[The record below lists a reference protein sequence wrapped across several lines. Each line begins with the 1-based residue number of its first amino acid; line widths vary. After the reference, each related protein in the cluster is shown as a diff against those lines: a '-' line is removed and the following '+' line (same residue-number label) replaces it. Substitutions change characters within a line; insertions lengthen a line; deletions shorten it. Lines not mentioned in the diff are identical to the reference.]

1 MKKYFNI
8 SFNFFFLLYI
18 IFLSLT
24 FLQSFKQD
32 FTSIIDFDLTVI
44 HNSLQLISNEYPDY
58 TDHTAYS
65 QFLIN
70 GIVYKMVGFI
80 DQSLITNINSLTES
94 ENPEFTLQ
102 KLYIISRVLN
112 SSLLL
117 ISLIFIFKIL
127 GKFNVNS
134 YLKYFATLL
143 IILSETFWANF
154 TILRA
159 DTISICFFWISFY
172 FLIDFLN
179 KEKIINL
186 FYVSFFMILSLLA
199 KVQIIFLFMFMYFF
213 FIFYFTLEKK
223 NINILRKENIFFKE
237 INFKFKYI
245 LFLIVLLYFLFQ
257 LFLNH
262 FVNSSSGV
270 GYFDTFLFIIYFSI
284 IYITMNF
291 VKTRIFDKENYL
303 YGIFTTVI
311 LFSIFNVTILKFLNI
326 INLIKI
332 DFNIIFSLTNPFYF
346 LKAYSTF
353 IENDFSIS
361 MIFGMLS
368 LLFQTP
374 KFDLIYIFLLLIVL
388 SGSFYKLYSCKDKID
403 NKIIYVI
410 LFCFIAT
417 FLIAL
422 NNFRYLVVYN
432 LYIIPFLF
440 ISSVIF
446 LNTFK
451 KNYKITYS
459 SILLLF
465 LILNFWINIDKGKSY
480 VFKPSNFEQVCSTKS
495 IRDFYYNWARNFDE
509 DFFKKICKN
518 NKFIFK

>member
-1 MKKYFNI
+1 MKKHFI
-8 SFNFFFLLYI
+8 IPFNFFFLLYI

-199 KVQIIFLFMFMYFF
+199 KVQVIFLFMFMFFF
-213 FIFYFTLEKK
+213 FIFYFTFEKK
-223 NINILRKENIFFKE
+223 SANILHKQSIFFKKF
-237 INFKFKYI
+237 NFKFKYI

-262 FVNSSSGV
+262 FVNSASGV
-270 GYFDTFLFIIYFSI
+270 GYFDTFLFTIYFSS
-284 IYITMNF
+284 IYITMTFLKN
-291 VKTRIFDKENYL
+291 IISEKENFL

-311 LFSIFNVTILKFLNI
+311 IFSIFNVIILKLLNI
-326 INLIKI
+326 IN
-332 DFNIIFSLTNPFYF
+332 
-346 LKAYSTF
+346 
-353 IENDFSIS
+353 
-361 MIFGMLS
+361 
-368 LLFQTP
+368 
-374 KFDLIYIFLLLIVL
+374 
-388 SGSFYKLYSCKDKID
+388 
-403 NKIIYVI
+403 VI
-410 LFCFIAT
+410 
-417 FLIAL
+417 
-422 NNFRYLVVYN
+422 
-432 LYIIPFLF
+432 
-440 ISSVIF
+440 
-446 LNTFK
+446 
-451 KNYKITYS
+451 
-459 SILLLF
+459 
-465 LILNFWINIDKGKSY
+465 
-480 VFKPSNFEQVCSTKS
+480 
-495 IRDFYYNWARNFDE
+495 
-509 DFFKKICKN
+509 
-518 NKFIFK
+518 